1 MRLNRNSAILIA
13 FLAVLI
19 IVSMI
24 FLQDT
29 DESGTIPEIEATAVT
44 IQLFPELS
52 EAGIV
57 ALTVSEQREVGDIR
71 PTPIAGNPT
80 LEPATPLPDGVEPDT
95 TTEIVSLIKDDAGLW
110 VSDASSTSVLN
121 GAVDSVAIE
130 NSLRNLGAVLS
141 NRQFTPSDGDYSQ
154 YGLDNPSYEISFT
167 EQPIAETGVATDGE
181 TPALA
186 DPVDYRLRIGDRTI
200 GENSYYAF
208 LNDDSE
214 TIYVITNA
222 STLQN
227 SILNLTNTVPLE
239 ATPVPTLAPVLNVQA
254 PFSTFV
260 LTNATGFTFTSE
272 ATATVVD
279 VTRNADNTAWVY
291 TQNGEILAVQDEF
304 LQIILNSFS
313 TISGS
318 QQSTV
323 EDLAPLG
330 LDTPAYTLEARTVDG
345 TNYVLQLGDQDPTGT
360 IYYGLVD
367 QFESVVF
374 INASSVALL
383 LDMIENAPL
392 LVPEVTP
399 EVTAEAEMTSEAME
413 TTEEAEMTPEATAEV
428 EMTEEAEMTP
438 EATEASE

>member
-1 MRLNRNSAILIA
+1 MRLNRNSAIFIA
-13 FLAVLI
+13 LLAVV
-19 IVSMI
+19 IVVSII
-24 FLQDT
+24 FLQES
-29 DESGTIPEIEATAVT
+29 DEGVVTPDIEATAAT

-52 EAGIV
+52 ASGIV

-80 LEPATPLPDGVEPDT
+80 LEPATPLPDDVEPET
-95 TTEIVSLIKDDAGLW
+95 TTEIISLSKNEAGLW
-110 VSDASSTSVLN
+110 VADASSTSVLE
-121 GAVDSVAIE
+121 GAIDSVAIE
-130 NSLRNLGAVLS
+130 NSLINLGAVLS

-154 YGLDNPSYEISFT
+154 YGLDEPNFEITFT
-167 EQPIAETGVATDGE
+167 EQAIAETGVVTEGE
-181 TPALA
+181 APALA
-186 DPVDYRLRIGDRTI
+186 DPVSYRLRIGDRTI

-227 SILNLTNTVPLE
+227 SILNLTTTVPLE

-254 PFSTFV
+254 PFSAFV
-260 LTNATGFTFTSE
+260 LTNATGFTLTSE
-272 ATATVVD
+272 SGTVVEI
-279 VTRNADNTAWVY
+279 TRNADNTAWVY
-291 TQNGEILAVQDEF
+291 TQNGDVLAVQDEF

-313 TISGS
+313 TVSGS

-330 LDTPAYTLEARTVDG
+330 LDTPAYTIEARTVDG
-345 TNYVLQLGDQDPTGT
+345 TSYLLQLGDQDPTGT
-360 IYYGLVD
+360 FYYGLVD

-374 INASSVALL
+374 INASSVSLL
-383 LDMIENAPL
+383 LDIIENPPV
-392 LVPEVTP
+392 LVPEATP
-399 EVTAEAEMTSEAME
+399 EVTVEAEMTSEAME
-413 TTEEAEMTPEATAEV
+413 ATAEVEMTPEATAEV